1 MKKLFVA
8 LFAAAMLLS
17 GLTGCMR
24 EIDVKLAEQCL
35 VGIWWDEY
43 DYSDVTETGVPFDKV
58 LLAVEADA
66 DHSGCIYLGLFDS
79 KSDELVAVYGGPE
92 EAGFK
97 WELTSKG
104 NIVLSDPV
112 SGESTVLTKADGSS
126 YGDNMTNVPGT
137 TMTLSNNN
145 LTLNNTSYSGTL
157 TKADSGTE
165 DEIKETL
172 SMPFSALKTNLT
184 DGELSIKGIPG
195 NTWAR

>member
-1 MKKLFVA
+1 MKKLFFA

-104 NIVLSDPV
+104 DIVLSDPV

-145 LTLNNTSYSGTL
+145 LTLNNTSYSSTL

-165 DEIKETL
+165 GEIKETL

>member
-1 MKKLFVA
+1 MKKLFFA

-58 LLAVEADA
+58 LLAVKADA

-104 NIVLSDPV
+104 DIVLSDPV

-165 DEIKETL
+165 GEIKETL

>member
-1 MKKLFVA
+1 MKKLFFA

-58 LLAVEADA
+58 LLAVKADA

-79 KSDELVAVYGGPE
+79 NSDELVAVYGGPE

-104 NIVLSDPV
+104 DIVLSDPV

-165 DEIKETL
+165 GEIKETL

>member
-1 MKKLFVA
+1 MKKLFFA

-58 LLAVEADA
+58 LLAVKADA

-104 NIVLSDPV
+104 DIVLSDPV

-165 DEIKETL
+165 GEIKETL
-172 SMPFSALKTNLT
+172 SMPFSTLKTNLT

>member
-1 MKKLFVA
+1 MKKVFFA
-8 LFAAAMLLS
+8 LFAAAMLLL

-58 LLAVEADA
+58 LLAVKADA

-104 NIVLSDPV
+104 DIVLSDPV

-165 DEIKETL
+165 SEIKETL

>member
-1 MKKLFVA
+1 MKKLFFA

-58 LLAVEADA
+58 LLAVKADA

-104 NIVLSDPV
+104 DIVLSDPV

-137 TMTLSNNN
+137 TMSLSNNN

-172 SMPFSALKTNLT
+172 STPFSALKTNLT

>member
-1 MKKLFVA
+1 MKKLFFA

-104 NIVLSDPV
+104 DIVLSDPV

-165 DEIKETL
+165 GDIKETL
-172 SMPFSALKTNLT
+172 SMPFSALRTNLT

>member
-1 MKKLFVA
+1 
-8 LFAAAMLLS
+8 MLLS

-104 NIVLSDPV
+104 DIVLSDPV

-165 DEIKETL
+165 GDIKETL

>member
-1 MKKLFVA
+1 MKKLFFA

-58 LLAVEADA
+58 LLAVKADA

-104 NIVLSDPV
+104 DIVLSDPV
-112 SGESTVLTKADGSS
+112 SGGSTVLTKADGSS

-165 DEIKETL
+165 SEIKETL

>member
-1 MKKLFVA
+1 MKKLFFA

-97 WELTSKG
+97 WELTTKG
-104 NIVLSDPV
+104 DIVLSDPV

-137 TMTLSNNN
+137 TMSLSNNN

-165 DEIKETL
+165 GEIKETL

>member
-1 MKKLFVA
+1 MKKLFFA

-104 NIVLSDPV
+104 DIVLSDPV

-165 DEIKETL
+165 GVIKETL

>member
-1 MKKLFVA
+1 MKKLFFA

-97 WELTSKG
+97 WELTTKG
-104 NIVLSDPV
+104 DIVLSDPV

-137 TMTLSNNN
+137 TMSLSNNN

>member
-1 MKKLFVA
+1 MKKLFFA

-104 NIVLSDPV
+104 DIVLSDPV

-137 TMTLSNNN
+137 TMTLSNYN

-165 DEIKETL
+165 SEIKETL

>member
-1 MKKLFVA
+1 MKKLFFV
-8 LFAAAMLLS
+8 LFAADMLLS

-58 LLAVEADA
+58 LLAVKADA

-104 NIVLSDPV
+104 DIVLSDPV

-165 DEIKETL
+165 GEIKETL

>member
-1 MKKLFVA
+1 MKKLFFA

-24 EIDVKLAEQCL
+24 EIDVKIAEQCL

-104 NIVLSDPV
+104 DIVLSDPV

-165 DEIKETL
+165 GEIKETL

>member
-1 MKKLFVA
+1 
-8 LFAAAMLLS
+8 MLLS

-24 EIDVKLAEQCL
+24 EIDVKIAEQCL

-79 KSDELVAVYGGPE
+79 KSAELVAVYGGPE

-104 NIVLSDPV
+104 DIVLSDPV

-165 DEIKETL
+165 GEIKETL

>member
-1 MKKLFVA
+1 MKKLFFA

-58 LLAVEADA
+58 LLAVKADA

-104 NIVLSDPV
+104 DIVLSDPV
-112 SGESTVLTKADGSS
+112 SGESTVLTKADGGS

-165 DEIKETL
+165 GEIKETL

>member
-1 MKKLFVA
+1 MKKLFFA

-104 NIVLSDPV
+104 DIVLSDPV

-137 TMTLSNNN
+137 TMSLSNNN

-165 DEIKETL
+165 GEIKETL